1 MQATSREI
9 KPGISRATAL
19 ENTTPGAHIDLNH
32 SPAPPGFFTHIPGDV
47 MARQFAYH
55 MHGLTKKFGNK
66 TILDDVH
73 LSFYPDAKIGL
84 VGVNGAGKSTLMKI
98 MAGVDTEVTGE
109 HWAADGVKVGY
120 LPQEPRLDPHKTV
133 WENVIQDC
141 EDKQIFDQYN
151 AVATQMS
158 EDYSDELME
167 KMTALQEEVD
177 ARDAWDI
184 DSKIQMAM
192 QALRCPEPDSPVTSL
207 SGGETRRVALCQ
219 LLLSK
224 PDLLLLDEP
233 TNHLDAETVAW
244 LENYLV
250 NYKGAIIMI
259 THDRYFL
266 DNITSWTLE
275 LDRGKAF
282 PHEGNYSSWLAA
294 KAQRM
299 DQEGRESDS
308 KTKALKRE
316 LEWVRSSPKARQ
328 SKSKARLK
336 AYEELRDEAEREEVT
351 HADIRIPMG
360 ERLGN
365 VVIEAENLTKSFG
378 DKVLIK
384 DLSFRLPRGGIVGI
398 IGPNGAGKTTLFK
411 MLTGQEEPDAGSI
424 KVGETVELGYV
435 DQNRDALE
443 DDKNVWEAIS
453 DGLDVI
459 TMGKRQV
466 PSRAYV
472 GAFNFKGTDQQ
483 KNVGKLSGG
492 ERNRVNL
499 AKMLT
504 QPANVLLLD
513 EPTNDLDRET
523 LASLE
528 VALEKYPGCA
538 VVITHDRFF
547 LDRIATHILAYEG
560 DSHVEWFEGNFADY
574 IEDKKRRLGDDA
586 DIPKK
591 LKFVKFER

>member
-1 MQATSREI
+1 
-9 KPGISRATAL
+9 
-19 ENTTPGAHIDLNH
+19 
-32 SPAPPGFFTHIPGDV
+32 
-47 MARQFAYH
+47 MARQFCYH
-55 MHGLTKKFGNK
+55 MQGLTKKFGNK
-66 TILDDVH
+66 TILDNVH

-98 MAGVDTEVTGE
+98 MAGLDTEVTGE
-109 HWAADGVKVGY
+109 HWAAEGVKVGY
-120 LPQEPRLDPHKTV
+120 LPQEPRLDNSKTV
-133 WENVIQDC
+133 WENVIEGC

-151 AVATQMS
+151 AVAAKMAEEYT
-158 EDYSDELME
+158 DEIME
-167 KMTALQEEVD
+167 EMTALQEQVD

-184 DSKIQMAM
+184 DSKIEMAM
-192 QALRCPEPDSPVTSL
+192 QALRCPPKDSPVDNL
-207 SGGETRRVALCQ
+207 SGGEARRTALCQ

-244 LENYLV
+244 LENYLI
-250 NYKGAIIMI
+250 NYKGAIILI

-275 LDRGKAF
+275 VDRGRGI

-294 KAQRM
+294 KAKRM
-299 DQEGRESDS
+299 DQEGREADS

-316 LEWVRSSPKARQ
+316 LEWINSNPKARQ
-328 SKSKARLK
+328 SKSKARIS
-336 AYEELRDEAEREEVT
+336 AYDKLRDEAANEVVG

-360 ERLGN
+360 ERLGG
-365 VVIEAENLTKSFG
+365 VVIEADNITKAFG
-378 DKVLIK
+378 DKLLIK
-384 DLSFRLPRGGIVGI
+384 DLSFRLPPGGIVGI

-411 MLTGQEEPDAGSI
+411 MITGAETPDEGTF
-424 KVGETVELGYV
+424 KVGDTVQLGYV
-435 DQNRDALE
+435 DQMRDNL
-443 DDKNVWEAIS
+443 DPSKNVWEAVS
-453 DGLDVI
+453 DGLDII
-459 TMGKRQV
+459 TMGKREV

-483 KNVGKLSGG
+483 KNVGQLSGG

-499 AKMLT
+499 AKMLSK
-504 QPANVLLLD
+504 PCNVLLLD

-528 VALEKYPGCA
+528 VALEKFPGCA
-538 VVITHDRFF
+538 VVISHDRFF
-547 LDRIATHILAYEG
+547 LDRLATHILAFEG

-574 IEDKKRRLGDDA
+574 IEDKKRRLGPDA
-586 DIPKK
+586 DLPKK

>member
-1 MQATSREI
+1 
-9 KPGISRATAL
+9 
-19 ENTTPGAHIDLNH
+19 
-32 SPAPPGFFTHIPGDV
+32 

-55 MHGLTKKFGNK
+55 MQGLTKKFGNK
-66 TILDDVH
+66 TILDNVH

-109 HWAADGVKVGY
+109 HWAAEGVKVGY
-120 LPQEPRLDPHKTV
+120 LPQEPHLDPDKNV
-133 WENVIQDC
+133 WENVISDC
-141 EDKQIFDQYN
+141 EDKKIFDAYN
-151 AVATQMS
+151 AVAMKMAEEYT
-158 EDYSDELME
+158 DELME
-167 KMTALQEEVD
+167 EMTALQEQVD

-184 DSKIQMAM
+184 DSKIEMAM
-192 QALRCPEPDSPVTSL
+192 QALRCPPKEADVTPL
-207 SGGETRRVALCQ
+207 SGGERRRVAICQ
-219 LLLSK
+219 LLLAK
-224 PDLLLLDEP
+224 PDLLLMDEP

-250 NYKGAIIMI
+250 NYKGAVILI

-266 DNITSWTLE
+266 DNITDWTLE
-275 LDRGKAF
+275 VDRGRTY

-294 KAQRM
+294 KAKRM

-316 LEWVRSSPKARQ
+316 LEWIRSNPKARQ
-328 SKSKARLK
+328 TKSKARIS
-336 AYEELRDEAEREEVT
+336 AYENLRDEAENEVVS
-351 HADIRIPMG
+351 HAEIRIPMG

-365 VVIEAENLTKSFG
+365 IVVEANNVSKGFD
-378 DKVLIK
+378 DKLLIK
-384 DLSFRLPRGGIVGI
+384 DLSFKLPRGGIVGV

-411 MLTGQEEPDAGSI
+411 MITGDEQPDAGSF

-435 DQNRDALE
+435 DQNRDAL
-443 DDKNVWEAIS
+443 DNSKNVWEAIS
-453 DGLDVI
+453 DGLDI
-459 TMGKRQV
+459 LKLGKREV

-472 GAFNFKGTDQQ
+472 GAFNFKGTDQS
-483 KNVGKLSGG
+483 KNVGQLSGG

-504 QPANVLLLD
+504 RPANLLLLD

-528 VALEKYPGCA
+528 VALEKFPGCA
-538 VVITHDRFF
+538 VVISHDRFF
-547 LDRIATHILAYEG
+547 LDRVATHILAYEG

>member
-1 MQATSREI
+1 
-9 KPGISRATAL
+9 
-19 ENTTPGAHIDLNH
+19 
-32 SPAPPGFFTHIPGDV
+32 

-55 MHGLTKKFGNK
+55 MQGLTKKFGNK
-66 TILDDVH
+66 TILENVH

-98 MAGVDTEVTGE
+98 MAGVDTDVTGE
-109 HWAADGVKVGY
+109 HWAAEGVKVGY
-120 LPQEPRLDPHKTV
+120 LPQEPHLDPEKNV

-141 EDKQIFDQYN
+141 EDKQIFDAYN
-151 AVATQMS
+151 EAAMKMA
-158 EDYSDELME
+158 EDYSDEIME
-167 KMTALQEEVD
+167 EMTALQEKVD

-184 DSKIQMAM
+184 DSKIEMAM
-192 QALRCPEPDSPVTSL
+192 QALRCPPKDADVTNL
-207 SGGETRRVALCQ
+207 SGGERRRVAICQ
-219 LLLSK
+219 LLLAK
-224 PDLLLLDEP
+224 PDLLLMDEP

-244 LENYLV
+244 LENYLI
-250 NYKGAIIMI
+250 NYKGAVILI

-275 LDRGKAF
+275 VDRGRAL
-282 PHEGNYSSWLAA
+282 PHEGNYSSWLAS

-299 DQEGRESDS
+299 DQEGREKDA

-316 LEWVRSSPKARQ
+316 LEWINQNPKARQ
-328 SKSKARLK
+328 SKSKARIK
-336 AYEELRDEAEREEVT
+336 SYEKLRDEADMEEVG
-351 HADIRIPMG
+351 HAEIRIPMG

-365 VVIEAENLTKSFG
+365 IVVEAENVSKGFG
-378 DKVLIK
+378 DKLLIK
-384 DLSFRLPRGGIVGI
+384 DLSFRLPRGGIVGV

-411 MLTGQEEPDAGSI
+411 MITGEEQPDEGSF

-435 DQNRDALE
+435 DQNRDAL
-443 DDKNVWEAIS
+443 DDSKNVWEAITDS
-453 DGLDVI
+453 LDI
-459 TMGKRQV
+459 LKLGKREV

-504 QPANVLLLD
+504 RPANLLLLD

-528 VALEKYPGCA
+528 VALEKFPGCA
-538 VVITHDRFF
+538 VVISHDRFF
-547 LDRIATHILAYEG
+547 LDRVATHILAYEG

>member
-1 MQATSREI
+1 
-9 KPGISRATAL
+9 
-19 ENTTPGAHIDLNH
+19 
-32 SPAPPGFFTHIPGDV
+32 

-55 MHGLTKKFGNK
+55 MQGLTKKFGNK
-66 TILDDVH
+66 TILDNVH

-98 MAGVDTEVTGE
+98 MAGIDNDVTGE
-109 HWAADGVKVGY
+109 HWAAEGVKVGY
-120 LPQEPRLDPHKTV
+120 LSQEPKLDPDKDV
-133 WENVIQDC
+133 WGNVIAEC
-141 EDKQIFDQYN
+141 EDKRIFDAYN
-151 AVATQMS
+151 AVAMKMA
-158 EDYSDELME
+158 EDYTDELME
-167 KMTALQEEVD
+167 EMTVLQEQVD

-184 DSKIQMAM
+184 DSKIEMAM
-192 QALRCPEPDSPVTSL
+192 QALRCPPKDADVTPL
-207 SGGETRRVALCQ
+207 SGGERRRVAICK
-219 LLLSK
+219 LLLAK
-224 PDLLLLDEP
+224 PDLLLMDEP

-244 LENYLV
+244 LESYLV
-250 NYKGAIIMI
+250 NYKGAIILI

-266 DNITSWTLE
+266 DNITTWTLE
-275 LDRGKAF
+275 VDRGRTF
-282 PHEGNYSSWLAA
+282 PHEGNYSSWLAS
-294 KAQRM
+294 KADRM

-316 LEWVRSSPKARQ
+316 LEWIRSNPKARQ
-328 SKSKARLK
+328 TKSKARIS
-336 AYEELRDEAEREEVT
+336 AYENLRDEADKEVVS
-351 HADIRIPMG
+351 HAEIRIPMG

-365 VVIEAENLTKSFG
+365 IVVEANNVSKGFG
-378 DKVLIK
+378 DKLLIK
-384 DLSFRLPRGGIVGI
+384 DLSFKLPRGGIVGV

-411 MLTGQEEPDAGSI
+411 MITGDEQPDEGTFR
-424 KVGETVELGYV
+424 VGETVELGYV
-435 DQNRDALE
+435 DQNRDAL
-443 DDKNVWEAIS
+443 DNSKNVWEAIS
-453 DGLDVI
+453 DGLDI
-459 TMGKRQV
+459 LQLGKREV

-472 GAFNFKGTDQQ
+472 GAFNFKGTDQS
-483 KNVGKLSGG
+483 KNVGQLSGG

-504 QPANVLLLD
+504 RPANLLLLD

-528 VALEKYPGCA
+528 VALEKFPGCA
-538 VVITHDRFF
+538 VVISHDRFF
-547 LDRIATHILAYEG
+547 LDRVATHILAYEG

>member
-1 MQATSREI
+1 
-9 KPGISRATAL
+9 
-19 ENTTPGAHIDLNH
+19 
-32 SPAPPGFFTHIPGDV
+32 

-55 MHGLTKKFGNK
+55 MQGLSKKFGNK
-66 TILDDVH
+66 TILDNVH

-109 HWAADGVKVGY
+109 HWAAEGVKVGY
-120 LPQEPRLDPHKTV
+120 LSQEPKLDPDKDV
-133 WENVIQDC
+133 WGNVTADC
-141 EDKQIFDQYN
+141 EDKQIFDAYN
-151 AVATQMS
+151 AVAMRMAEEYS
-158 EDYSDELME
+158 EELME
-167 KMTALQEEVD
+167 EMTVLQDQVD

-184 DSKIQMAM
+184 DSKIEMAM
-192 QALRCPEPDSPVTSL
+192 QALRCPPKDADVTPL
-207 SGGETRRVALCQ
+207 SGGERRRVAICK
-219 LLLSK
+219 LLLAK
-224 PDLLLLDEP
+224 PDLLLMDEP

-244 LENYLV
+244 LENYLI
-250 NYKGAIIMI
+250 NYKGAIILI

-266 DNITSWTLE
+266 DHITTWTLE
-275 LDRGKAF
+275 VDRGRTF
-282 PHEGNYSSWLAA
+282 PHEGNYSSWLAS
-294 KAQRM
+294 KADRM

-316 LEWVRSSPKARQ
+316 LEWIRSNPKARQ
-328 SKSKARLK
+328 TKSKARIS
-336 AYEELRDEAEREEVT
+336 AYENLRDEADKEVVS
-351 HADIRIPMG
+351 HAEIRIPMG

-365 VVIEAENLTKSFG
+365 IVVEANNVWKGFDDRL
-378 DKVLIK
+378 LIK
-384 DLSFRLPRGGIVGI
+384 DLSFKLPRGGIVGV

-411 MLTGQEEPDAGSI
+411 MITGDETPDKGTF

-435 DQNRDALE
+435 DQNRDAL
-443 DDKNVWEAIS
+443 DNSKNVWEAIS
-453 DGLDVI
+453 DGLDI
-459 TMGKRQV
+459 LQLGKREV

-472 GAFNFKGTDQQ
+472 GAFNFKGTDQS
-483 KNVGKLSGG
+483 KNVGQLSGG

-504 QPANVLLLD
+504 RPANLLLLD

-528 VALEKYPGCA
+528 VALEKFPGCA
-538 VVITHDRFF
+538 VVISHDRFF
-547 LDRIATHILAYEG
+547 LDRVATHILAYEG

-591 LKFVKFER
+591 LKFVKFDR